1 MDGESDIFGANNR
14 FLLENA
20 GNWHTWKFQV
30 KVILKAVNAYD
41 LVEGLSKCPENDD
54 TKLATWKRLDAK
66 AQAVIVSRLGSTAML
81 HVQNCETAKEIWDKL
96 NTVYEQKSDVSLH
109 ILQQRFVE
117 EKYNG
122 SENVLTLIAKIEAI
136 VTQVRQAKG
145 EIAENMIVT
154 KIISSLGENF
164 RHFVSA
170 WDSVPIEKRTMSEL
184 TARLIIEEQRNKMY
198 QESGSSSS
206 TAFKTDTKTRKCFIC
221 GKVGHYKKDCKA
233 KEGENSYKSENIPF
247 CK

>member
-1 MDGESDIFGANNR
+1 
-14 FLLENA
+14 
-20 GNWHTWKFQV
+20 
-30 KVILKAVNAYD
+30 
-41 LVEGLSKCPENDD
+41 
-54 TKLATWKRLDAK
+54 
-66 AQAVIVSRLGSTAML
+66 ML

-96 NTVYEQKSDVSLH
+96 NTIYEQKSDVSLH
-109 ILQQRFVE
+109 ILQQRFFE

-122 SENVLTLIAKIEAI
+122 SEDVSSFIAKIEAI
-136 VTQVRQAKG
+136 VTQVRKAKG

-170 WDSVPIEKRTMSEL
+170 WDSVPIEKRTLSEL

-233 KEGENSYKSENIPF
+233 KKVGNSYKSENIPF
-247 CK
+247 CKQCKKRGHTKEKFWFNKDKKQENINNKQNAFVMSACGLASKSINNEWFLDSGASEHMCSTVDNFNK